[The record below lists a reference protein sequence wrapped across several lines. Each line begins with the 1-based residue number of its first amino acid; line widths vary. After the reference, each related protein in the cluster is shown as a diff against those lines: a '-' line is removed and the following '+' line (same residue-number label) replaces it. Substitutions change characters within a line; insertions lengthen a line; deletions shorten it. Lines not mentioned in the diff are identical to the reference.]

1 MSTSKTPTNI
11 DDYTDIIN
19 LPRPISKTHPR
30 MDKKSRAA
38 QFAPYA
44 ALVGH
49 RDIIASEE
57 DVAVTKDNIDCEII
71 TELDP
76 EIPEVD
82 ENLENDTNFEFNQ
95 ENPLDS

>member
-1 MSTSKTPTNI
+1 MSNPKAPAKL
-11 DDYTDIIN
+11 DDYSDIIN

-57 DVAVTKDNIDCEII
+57 QIAFTKNDIGHEVI

-76 EIPEVD
+76 EID
-82 ENLENDTNFEFNQ
+82 EGLKDNIDSDFSQ
-95 ENPLDS
+95 EDSLSY

>member
-1 MSTSKTPTNI
+1 MNNPKTPAKP
-11 DDYTDIIN
+11 DDYSDIIN

-49 RDIIASEE
+49 RDIIADEE
-57 DVAVTKDNIDCEII
+57 QIALTKNDIGREII

-76 EIPEVD
+76 EIGEELKD
-82 ENLENDTNFEFNQ
+82 NIDFDFSQ
-95 ENPLDS
+95 EDSLNC

>member
-1 MSTSKTPTNI
+1 MNNPKTPAKL
-11 DDYTDIIN
+11 DDYSDIIN
-19 LPRPISKTHPR
+19 LPRPVSKTHPR

-57 DVAVTKDNIDCEII
+57 QIAFAKNDIDHEVI

-76 EIPEVD
+76 EID
-82 ENLENDTNFEFNQ
+82 EGLKDNIDSDFSQ
-95 ENPLDS
+95 ENS